1 MDKNDVLEYMEKLI
15 SKTEVNIHQDEN
27 GQMCI
32 QSNMPDFVYVSVL
45 MASYGQVLVKLL
57 MDGIMTLDE
66 IKDTL
71 KSLYETI
78 EECNRKITLAS
89 TAVESDN
96 PDEDKN
102 QFLS

>member
-1 MDKNDVLEYMEKLI
+1 MDKNDALEYIEKLI

-45 MASYGQVLVKLL
+45 LASYGQVLVKLL

-78 EECNRKITLAS
+78 EECNREITLAS

>member
-1 MDKNDVLEYMEKLI
+1 MNKNDGLDYMRKLI
-15 SKTEVNIHQDEN
+15 SKTEINIHQDEN
-27 GQMCI
+27 GRMCI
-32 QSNMPDFVYVSVL
+32 QSNMPDFVYVNLL

-57 MDGIMTLDE
+57 MDGIMILDE

-71 KSLYETI
+71 KSLYEAI

-89 TAVESDN
+89 ATVESDK
-96 PDEDKN
+96 PDESKN